1 MIPSMVVSV
10 LAGSVLWLDRVFLFQ
25 LMLSRPIVISPV
37 VGLIMGNVSV
47 GLMVGAALELLWLN
61 APPVGAYLPEDESF
75 CAAAATPAAV
85 LVSAHLSDAS
95 AAGLALLLG
104 LPFAM
109 VGRML
114 DTRLRTLNQH
124 LLKDKP
130 DEDPGIVIGRA
141 LAKALARS
149 FLYVLAALGLSVAL
163 LGAAAILVAGVL
175 PGAVQNAL
183 AFMPLA
189 AVALGLAGLVTKD
202 IPRPGQTGL
211 FILGMILILMVS
223 WIL

>member
-1 MIPSMVVSV
+1 MISSMVFSI

-25 LMLSRPIVISPV
+25 FMLSRPIVISPV
-37 VGLIMGNVSV
+37 VGLIMGDVYV
-47 GLMVGAALELLWLN
+47 GFMVGAALELLWLN

-75 CAAAATPAAV
+75 CAAAVTPAAV
-85 LVSAHLSDAS
+85 LASAHLNDAA

-104 LPFAM
+104 LPFAV

-114 DTRLRTLNQH
+114 DTRLRTLNQRLLDGKPVPDLH
-124 LLKDKP
+124 LAA
-130 DEDPGIVIGRA
+130 GRA
-141 LAKALARS
+141 LARAIARS

-163 LGAAAILVAGVL
+163 LGAIAVFLAGILPDVVKD
-175 PGAVQNAL
+175 AL

-202 IPRPGQTGL
+202 IPKPGQAGL